1 MYRAPSTSQEVTVCY
16 ILCFFKLC
24 VILPFTLSEPDIDI
38 ISGDTLFVLNSTS
51 SRYCVYI
58 SLVSDGDIE
67 GNENLLLSLEEIV
80 TLDSFGVRLLH
91 PNTTNITIIDRDCKC
106 INRVLY
112 F

>member
-1 MYRAPSTSQEVTVCY
+1 M
-16 ILCFFKLC
+16 
-24 VILPFTLSEPDIDI
+24 
-38 ISGDTLFVLNSTS
+38 LNSTA
-51 SRYCVYI
+51 SRYCVDI

-106 INRVLY
+106 FNRVLY
-112 F
+112 L

>member
-1 MYRAPSTSQEVTVCY
+1 M
-16 ILCFFKLC
+16 
-24 VILPFTLSEPDIDI
+24 
-38 ISGDTLFVLNSTS
+38 LNSTS

-91 PNTTNITIIDRDCKC
+91 PNTTNITIIDRDCEC
-106 INRVLY
+106 FVLIEFVY
-112 F
+112 TSRTGKLGLFNGCGPAKSELATF